1 MKAQNLLYVAIAGA
15 IIVILFELSKI
26 IKTGYMDNT
35 DFQLS
40 VMVIIISIVMLI
52 KLKKNEKSNSSK
64 MDTGFRRYDD

>member
-40 VMVIIISIVMLI
+40 VMVIIISIALLC
-52 KLKKNEKSNSSK
+52 KLKRKNKPEKK
-64 MDTGFRRYDD
+64 